1 MDLFSFDA
9 NYYDK
14 GFRVF
19 AGVDEAGR
27 GPWAGPVVA
36 AAVIFPPHIS
46 IPGINDS
53 KKLSAKQR
61 EEFFY
66 KIHETALAIGVG
78 IVGHT
83 EIDSSNILKATFKA
97 MEEAILSLQIK
108 PELVLIDGSLKVPAI
123 KIEQESIIAGDQKSA
138 AIAASSII
146 AKVTRDRLM
155 VEFSQKYPQYG
166 FENHKGYGS
175 KEHQTALLNFG
186 PCEIHR
192 KSFLPIKKLIR
203 NLDG

>member
-9 NYYDK
+9 DFYEK

-61 EEFFY
+61 EKYFY
-66 KIHETALAIGVG
+66 KIHEVALAIGVE
-78 IVGHT
+78 IVDHT
-83 EIDSSNILKATFKA
+83 EIDSTNILKATFKA
-97 MEEAILSLQIK
+97 MEGAVLSLHIK
-108 PELVLIDGSLKVPAI
+108 PELVLIDGHLKVPGI
-123 KIEQESIIAGDQKSA
+123 KIEQESIIDGDQKSA
-138 AIAASSII
+138 SIAASSII
-146 AKVTRDRLM
+146 AKVTRDRIM
-155 VEFSQKYPQYG
+155 VEFSKKYPQYG
-166 FENHKGYGS
+166 FENHKGYGT
-175 KEHQTALLNFG
+175 KEHQNALLSYG

-192 KSFLPIKKLIR
+192 KSFLPIKKLTR
-203 NLDG
+203 NLNG